1 MNAPHKLPPVVES
14 EVDITTE
21 DPLWYNLVYYFTKA
35 YFTLFHDIRTV
46 DAWRVPSKGPV
57 LLLPNHTSFFDPPV
71 VGVALQRRSFYL
83 ARKTLFNNRIFAKL
97 IKSINAIPIDQ
108 KSAGWDG
115 IRHSITLLENHKALV
130 VFPEGTRTMDGE
142 MVDFQPG
149 VHLLLKRCPVPV
161 VPVGIAGAHECLPM
175 GRGLR
180 GFSPLGLRHN
190 RQNVVVSFGEP
201 VNGAFLADM
210 PRKEALRRM
219 EVLVKAQVARARE
232 VYKSR
237 QKV

>member
-83 ARKTLFNNRIFAKL
+83 ARKTLFNNRIFAK
-97 IKSINAIPIDQ
+97 
-108 KSAGWDG
+108 
-115 IRHSITLLENHKALV
+115 
-130 VFPEGTRTMDGE
+130 
-142 MVDFQPG
+142 
-149 VHLLLKRCPVPV
+149 
-161 VPVGIAGAHECLPM
+161 HE
-175 GRGLR
+175 
-180 GFSPLGLRHN
+180 H
-190 RQNVVVSFGEP
+190 
-201 VNGAFLADM
+201 
-210 PRKEALRRM
+210 
-219 EVLVKAQVARARE
+219 
-232 VYKSR
+232 
-237 QKV
+237 